1 MRVARVFAVAR
12 KEVIQIRRDPLSMA
26 LAFLLPLILLFIF
39 GFAITMDIKNLK
51 TVVCDMDRSEVSRRF
66 SSDLAASGYFV
77 IVNPSVDYRDIER
90 HLDSSAAKIA
100 ITIPR
105 GFSEDIRL
113 GKPAQI
119 QALIDGSDANTA
131 TIAIGYLSAASD
143 IFSAK
148 LSPRRSAPAVDPRV
162 RVWYNEDLKS
172 RNFIIPGL
180 IAVIMSVIAALL
192 TSLTIAREW
201 ERGTMEQLIATP
213 LKTPELIIGK
223 LIPYFMIG
231 FIDMLVAV
239 SVTVFVFGVE
249 LKGSL
254 ALLLLVSAV
263 FLFGVLSLGIL
274 VSIITKSQLP
284 ASQFAL
290 VITFL
295 PAFLLSG
302 FMISIINMPYVLQMI
317 TRIVPA
323 RYFVTIIKG
332 IFLKGS
338 GLSLVWFDLALLAVF
353 GAAVFAIANAK
364 FKKKIV

>member
-1 MRVARVFAVAR
+1 VRIARVLAVAK
-12 KEVIQIRRDPLSMA
+12 KEIIQVKRDPLSMA
-26 LAFLLPLILLFIF
+26 MAFLLPLILLFIF
-39 GFAITMDIKNLK
+39 GYAITMDIKNLK
-51 TVVCDMDRSEVSRRF
+51 TVVCDLDKSELSRRF
-66 SSDLAASGYFV
+66 ASGLIASGYFK
-77 IVNPSVDYRDIER
+77 IVNPSVDYGDIER

-119 QALIDGSDANTA
+119 QALLDGSDANTA
-131 TIAIGYLSAASD
+131 TLAAGYLSAASD
-143 IFSAK
+143 IFAAN
-148 LSPRRSAPAVDPRV
+148 LSQGRSAPVVDMRM

-192 TSLTIAREW
+192 TSLTVAREW

-213 LKTPELIIGK
+213 IKTSELIIGK
-223 LIPYFMIG
+223 LIPYFLIG

-239 SVTVFVFGVE
+239 AVTVFVFDVE
-249 LKGSL
+249 LRGSL
-254 ALLLLVSAV
+254 ALLLLVSSV
-263 FLFGVLSLGIL
+263 FLFGVSSLGIL
-274 VSIITKSQLP
+274 VSILAKSQLP

-302 FMISIINMPYVLQMI
+302 FMISIINMPYALQVI
-317 TRIVPA
+317 TRVIPA

-332 IFLKGS
+332 IFLKGA
-338 GLSLVWFDLALLAVF
+338 GLDLILFDLSLLTLF
-353 GAAVFAIANAK
+353 GVAVFAIANVK
-364 FKKKIV
+364 LKKKIV

>member
-1 MRVARVFAVAR
+1 MRIARVFAVAK
-12 KEVIQIRRDPLSMA
+12 KEIIQIRRDPLSMA

-39 GFAITMDIKNLK
+39 GYAITMDIKNLK
-51 TVVCDMDRSEVSRRF
+51 TVVCDLDKSEASRRF
-66 SSDLAASGYFV
+66 SSDLIASGYFT

-90 HLDSSAAKIA
+90 HLDSGVAKIA

-119 QALIDGSDANTA
+119 QALLDGSDANTA
-131 TIAIGYLSAASD
+131 TIAAGYLSAASD
-143 IFSAK
+143 MFSAK
-148 LSPRRSAPAVDPRV
+148 LSPRRSAPAVDPRI
-162 RVWYNEDLKS
+162 RVWYNEELKS

-213 LKTPELIIGK
+213 LKTPELLIGK
-223 LIPYFMIG
+223 LIPYFLIG

-302 FMISIINMPYVLQMI
+302 FMISTINMPYALQMI

-332 IFLKGS
+332 IFLKGA
-338 GLSLVWFDLALLAVF
+338 GLDLILFDLSLLAVF
-353 GAAVFAIANAK
+353 GAAVFAVANVK

>member
-1 MRVARVFAVAR
+1 VRIARVFAVAK
-12 KEVIQIRRDPLSMA
+12 KEIIQIRRDPLSMA

-51 TVVCDMDRSEVSRRF
+51 TVVCDLDKSEVSRKF
-66 SSDLAASGYFV
+66 SSDLSASGYFK
-77 IVNPSVDYRDIER
+77 IVNPSVNYRDIER
-90 HLDSSAAKIA
+90 HLDSGAAKIA

-119 QALIDGSDANTA
+119 QALLDGSDANTA
-131 TIAIGYLSAASD
+131 TLAFGYLSAATD
-143 IFSAK
+143 MFSAK
-148 LSPRRSAPAVDPRV
+148 ISPRRSAPAVDPRM
-162 RVWYNEDLKS
+162 RVWYNEELKS

-192 TSLTIAREW
+192 TSMTIAREW

-213 LKTPELIIGK
+213 LKTTELLIGK
-223 LIPYFMIG
+223 LIPYFLIG

-254 ALLLLVSAV
+254 ALLLVVSAV

-302 FMISIINMPYVLQMI
+302 FMISIINMPYALQMI

-332 IFLKGS
+332 IFLKGA
-338 GLSLVWFDLALLAVF
+338 GLDLILSDLMLLAVF
-353 GAAVFAIANAK
+353 GAAVFAVANVK
-364 FKKKIV
+364 FKKKIT

>member
-1 MRVARVFAVAR
+1 MRIARVFAVAK
-12 KEVIQIRRDPLSMA
+12 KEIIQVKRDPLSMA
-26 LAFLLPLILLFIF
+26 MAFLLPLILLFIF
-39 GFAITMDIKNLK
+39 GYAITMDINNLK
-51 TVVCDMDRSEVSRRF
+51 TVVLDLDKSELSRRF
-66 SSDLAASGYFV
+66 SSGLIASGYFR
-77 IVNPSVDYRDIER
+77 IVGPSVDYGDIGR
-90 HLDSSAAKIA
+90 HLDSGSAKVA

-119 QALIDGSDANTA
+119 QALLDGSDANTA
-131 TIAIGYLSAASD
+131 TLAAGYLSAASD
-143 IFSAK
+143 MFSSK
-148 LSPRRSAPAVDPRV
+148 LSQGRPAAVVDMRM

-192 TSLTIAREW
+192 TSLTVAREW

-213 LKTPELIIGK
+213 LKTSELIVGK
-223 LIPYFMIG
+223 LIPYFLIG
-231 FIDMLVAV
+231 FIDMLVALA
-239 SVTVFVFGVE
+239 VTVFVFDVE

-254 ALLLLVSAV
+254 ALLLLVSSV
-263 FLFGVLSLGIL
+263 FLFGVSSLGIL
-274 VSIITKSQLP
+274 VSILTKSQLP

-302 FMISIINMPYVLQMI
+302 FMISIVNMPYALQLI
-317 TRIVPA
+317 TRVIPA

-332 IFLKGS
+332 IFLKGA
-338 GLSLVWFDLALLAVF
+338 GLDLILFDLTLLAVF
-353 GAAVFAIANAK
+353 GAAVFAIANVK
-364 FKKKIV
+364 LKKKIV

>member
-1 MRVARVFAVAR
+1 MRIARVLAVAK
-12 KEVIQIRRDPLSMA
+12 KEIIQIRRDPLSMA

-39 GFAITMDIKNLK
+39 GYAITMDIKNLK
-51 TVVCDMDRSEVSRRF
+51 TVVCDLDKSEASRRF
-66 SSDLAASGYFV
+66 SSDLIASGYFT

-90 HLDSSAAKIA
+90 HLDSGVAKIA

-119 QALIDGSDANTA
+119 QALLDGSDANTA
-131 TIAIGYLSAASD
+131 TIAAGYLSAASD
-143 IFSAK
+143 MFSAK
-148 LSPRRSAPAVDPRV
+148 LSPRRSAPAVDPRI
-162 RVWYNEDLKS
+162 RVWYNEELKS

-213 LKTPELIIGK
+213 LKTPELLIGK
-223 LIPYFMIG
+223 LIPYFLIG

-302 FMISIINMPYVLQMI
+302 FMISTINMPYALQMI

-332 IFLKGS
+332 IFLKGA
-338 GLSLVWFDLALLAVF
+338 GLDLILFDLSLLAVF
-353 GAAVFAIANAK
+353 GAAVFAVANVK

>member
-1 MRVARVFAVAR
+1 MRVARVLAVAK
-12 KEVIQIRRDPLSMA
+12 KEGIQIRRDPLSMA
-26 LAFLLPLILLFIF
+26 MAFLLPLILLFIF
-39 GFAITMDIKNLK
+39 GYAITMDIKNLK
-51 TVVCDMDRSEVSRRF
+51 TVVCDLDKSEMSRRF
-66 SSDLAASGYFV
+66 VRDLTASGYFT
-77 IVNPSVDYRDIER
+77 IVNPSVDYQGIER
-90 HLDSSAAKIA
+90 YLDSGVAKIA
-100 ITIPR
+100 VTIPR
-105 GFSEDIRL
+105 DFSENIRL
-113 GKPAQI
+113 GKPASI
-119 QALIDGSDANTA
+119 QALLDGSDANTA
-131 TIAIGYLSAASD
+131 TIAVGYLTAASD
-143 IFSAK
+143 MFSAR
-148 LSPRRSAPAVDPRV
+148 LSPTRPAPAVDPRM
-162 RVWYNEDLKS
+162 RVWYNEELKS

-223 LIPYFMIG
+223 LIPYFLIG

-254 ALLLLVSAV
+254 LLLLVVSAV

-274 VSIITKSQLP
+274 ISITTKSQLP
-284 ASQFAL
+284 ASQMAL
-290 VITFL
+290 VSTFL

-302 FMISIINMPYVLQMI
+302 FMISIINMPYALQLI
-317 TRIVPA
+317 TNVIPA

-332 IFLKGS
+332 IFLKGA
-338 GLSLVWFDLALLAVF
+338 GLDLILFDLSLLAVF
-353 GAAVFAIANAK
+353 GAAVFAIANVK